1 MTAGLLRAE
10 WIKLRRMRITWLVL
24 LFPVAAGLCGAI
36 LPTLAAA
43 DAVRRFGARILQPL
57 DTFTFPQSML
67 FGLQIVELLGSILIV
82 VFITSAVGNEYGFD
96 TWKNLLARHGRRGAF
111 LLTKL
116 LYALAA
122 VTILIVIVPILVH
135 LAMLLTFRAAAGFD
149 FPQPA
154 APDGWQ
160 TFGGAWLLT
169 WLRLA
174 ITASIGLFATVI
186 TRSGGAGVAIAVSW
200 LVVDALANSLGT
212 AFETSA
218 WRSIAPFTFN
228 FNLSA
233 LAAYLRGGAGDPSAE
248 FILREAEGLRAGVTL
263 LHSLLNLALYTLGL
277 TALAMLVFRRR
288 DVA

>member
-10 WIKLRRMRITWLVL
+10 WLKLRRMRMTWLVL
-24 LFPVAAGLCGAI
+24 LLPAAAGLCGAV
-36 LPTLAAA
+36 LPTLAVA
-43 DAVRRFGARILQPL
+43 DAARRFGTRILQSL
-57 DTFTFPQSML
+57 DTFVFPQSML

-96 TWKNLLARHGRRGAF
+96 TWKGLLARHGRRGAF
-111 LLTKL
+111 LIAKL

-122 VTILIVIVPILVH
+122 VTALIVVVPILVH
-135 LAMLLTFRAAAGFD
+135 LGILVTFRAAAGFD
-149 FPQPA
+149 FPVQA

-160 TFGGAWLLT
+160 TLGGAWLLA

-186 TRSGGAGVAIAVSW
+186 TRSGGAGVAITVSW

-218 WRSIAPFTFN
+218 
-228 FNLSA
+228 
-233 LAAYLRGGAGDPSAE
+233 
-248 FILREAEGLRAGVTL
+248 
-263 LHSLLNLALYTLGL
+263 
-277 TALAMLVFRRR
+277 
-288 DVA
+288 

>member
-1 MTAGLLRAE
+1 VTAGLLRAE

-24 LFPVAAGLCGAI
+24 LLPAAAGLCGAI

-43 DAVRRFGARILQPL
+43 DAVRRFGTRILQTV
-57 DTFTFPQSML
+57 DTFAFPQSML

-96 TWKNLLARHGRRGAF
+96 TWKNLLARHGRRGVF
-111 LLTKL
+111 LLAKL

-122 VTILIVIVPILVH
+122 VTALIVIVPILVH
-135 LAMLLTFRAAAGFD
+135 LGMLVTFRAAAGFD
-149 FPQPA
+149 FPLQA

-160 TFGGAWLLT
+160 TFGGAWLLA

-174 ITASIGLFATVI
+174 ITASIGVFATVI

-200 LVVDALANSLGT
+200 LLVDALANSLGA

-218 WRSIAPFTFN
+218 WRTIAPFTFN
-228 FNLSA
+228 FNLNA
-233 LAAYLRGGAGDPSAE
+233 LAVYLRGDAGD
-248 FILREAEGLRAGVTL
+248 VTL
-263 LHSLLNLALYTLGL
+263 LHSLVNLAVYTVGL
-277 TALAMLVFRRR
+277 TVLAMLIFRRR
-288 DVA
+288 DIAG